1 MGSFMSISSAIGS
14 TSIVGQ
20 PSGNSFLL
28 DTYNV
33 GIAAAYS
40 VRKLSS
46 SYTGAAIRVRESTFN
61 TETDIGFDS
70 NGNLDEA
77 ALTAHTS
84 MPGMSGFIVKWYD
97 QSGNGIDATQTVSA
111 RQMRVV
117 NSNVIEKIGARVAP
131 VSVAGST
138 HYAMSSAVSVTPP
151 QTSFAVIKSSIAS
164 GTRHF
169 MGETLAG
176 TYRFSGDSSFLQLN
190 AGSIINA
197 SGIPQAHQLATGLAN
212 GASSVL
218 RANGSQIATGNT
230 GGGSYSINQVFGV
243 SATTNFYGNMQEI
256 LIYTADKT
264 SDFSNIETD
273 INTYYSIYS

>member
-1 MGSFMSISSAIGS
+1 MISISNAIS
-14 TSIVGQ
+14 VGR
-20 PSGNSFLL
+20 PCIPMDGDSLLL
-28 DTYNV
+28 DDYGA

-46 SYTGAAIRVRESTFN
+46 SYTGDAIRVRRDNDNAEQ
-61 TETDIGFDS
+61 DIGFDS
-70 NGNLDEA
+70 NGNLDES
-77 ALTAHTS
+77 ALDTFV
-84 MPGMSGFIVKWYD
+84 PDNGFIVKWYD
-97 QSGNGIDATQTVSA
+97 QSGNGIDATQAVST

-117 NSNVIEKIGARVAP
+117 ASNVIDKIGSRVAP

-151 QTSFAVIKSSIAS
+151 QTSFAVIKSSLAS

-169 MGETLAG
+169 IGETLSG
-176 TYRFSGDSSFLQLN
+176 TYRFSGNSSFLQLN
-190 AGSIINA
+190 AGSIINS
-197 SGIPQAHQLATGLAN
+197 SGISQAHQLATGLAN

-230 GGGSYSINQVFGV
+230 SGNSYSINQVFGV
-243 SATTNFYGNMQEI
+243 SATSNFYGNMQEI